1 MRKENSASASKKLTV
16 LALVLFIIFTAI
28 NVFWMITMYIPYCG
42 YSYSLASDEDKYPI
56 LATGKT
62 EGDYY
67 FSISK
72 TPYLGYDDFLNVG
85 VGVEIYGNESTG
97 FIIESLF
104 IYPNIWGDYK
114 YILFCTENGKDYYG
128 IEIDDLGN
136 FIPRNEDEMEC
147 ERAQKHLKENHS
159 DVMQFLKLAK
169 DCWGLE
175 AKHDLKMGIKGLV
188 NGQPLFALFAV
199 AFIIGLF
206 CLIISVFI
214 WLLKYKFPFENKFTS
229 EMNDTFYG
237 KAEYRFKRT
246 IGEYEFFASE
256 PQLLRNNPF
265 LAVKKLPYK
274 EERLTLVI
282 FLNNKKEK
290 MKYYA
295 LLTDSQ
301 TVIRKAEKVE
311 FEYICGKALSTNQ
324 FIIDHNEEIADLA
337 AQANLFWPI

>member
-42 YSYSLASDEDKYPI
+42 YSYSLAQYESEHPANKQEEKYS
-56 LATGKT
+56 
-62 EGDYY
+62 
-67 FSISK
+67 FVISK
-72 TPYLGYDDFLNVG
+72 TPYLGYDDYISVG
-85 VGVEIYGNESTG
+85 IEVTDDMKGIVIGGIY
-97 FIIESLF
+97 
-104 IYPNIWGDYK
+104 IYPNIWGDYE
-114 YILFCTENGKDYYG
+114 YAVGCTENGDSFFMM
-128 IEIDDLGN
+128 EIDALGN
-136 FIPRNEDEMEC
+136 FIPFDENDTEFNEK
-147 ERAQKHLKENHS
+147 AQKILNDKQGEIT
-159 DVMQFLKLAK
+159 QLIQKAK
-169 DCWGLE
+169 DCWGLD